1 MNHPNM
7 TKKLVFFVLT
17 CAKATIFGHFPT
29 TTRHV
34 WSHANLS
41 KNYVEMTTPYLTNR
55 IAIRSRSSLC
65 LCLPVQ
71 YPTQPQDEGEREE
84 AAAADEEERD
94 LPVREL
100 VQTPHRAFL
109 RHATHT
115 HSHYSS

>member
-1 MNHPNM
+1 MSHEN
-7 TKKLVFFVLT
+7 TVFSFLT
-17 CAKATIFGHFPT
+17 Q
-29 TTRHV
+29 
-34 WSHANLS
+34 SHD
-41 KNYVEMTTPYLTNR
+41 LTNK

-109 RHATHT
+109 RHATH
-115 HSHYSS
+115 SHYSS